1 MAASLNWGVWG
12 LKASVVVSDPDELGA
27 AVNAVQS
34 VVRSVDAACSRF
46 RPDSELARCRP
57 RLAAGIDASPLLALL
72 VEQALLAAEWTGGDV
87 DPTLGNELDALGYD
101 RDTRSID
108 PLAEPLPTM
117 RREGTGPG
125 WKRVQLDGSFLRVPE
140 DLQLDLGAT
149 AKAVAADLAVQAVAA
164 ASATGVMV
172 VLGGDLA
179 TGGPAPGGGWQVLV
193 QDTAEDPAQQVTLA
207 SGSAM
212 ATSSTQHRR
221 WRHGGTEVHHI
232 LDPRFGLPAK
242 TVWRSVSVA
251 HRSCL
256 RANALSTAAIVR
268 GYPAVGWL
276 ESGGVAARFVDRRG
290 NVITTGDWPAMAYEP
305 AREVQLNG

>member
-1 MAASLNWGVWG
+1 MAASRNWNVWG
-12 LKASVVVSDPDELGA
+12 LEASVVVRDPEELGA
-27 AVNAVQS
+27 AVAAVQS
-34 VVRSVDAACSRF
+34 VVRSVDEACSRF

-57 RLAAGIDASPLLALL
+57 GLPAGIDASPLLALL

-101 RDTRSID
+101 RDLHSID
-108 PLAEPLPTM
+108 PFAEPLPLQ
-117 RREGTGPG
+117 RREGAGPG
-125 WKRVQLDGSFLRVPE
+125 WKRVELDGTFLRVPE

-179 TGGPAPGGGWQVLV
+179 TGGPAPDGGWQVLV

-207 SGSAM
+207 SGSAI

-221 WRHGGTEVHHI
+221 WRHGGTEMHHI
-232 LDPRFGLPAK
+232 LDPRFGLPAE
-242 TVWRSVSVA
+242 TVWRSVTVA

-256 RANALSTAAIVR
+256 RANALSTASIVR
-268 GYPAVGWL
+268 GYPAVEWL
-276 ESGGVAARFVDRRG
+276 ESCGVAARFVDRCG
-290 NVITTGDWPAMAYEP
+290 NVITTGNWPAMPYEP
-305 AREVQLNG
+305 AGEVQLRG